1 VVKNSFSVLPVGQ
14 GFFYTGHLVDCTKKS
29 YNFVYDCGSEKRIG
43 GISIASLRAMIDQ
56 YIRKDLPS
64 YELDMLVISHFDS
77 DHVKGVNYLL
87 RNEGGVKVKTVYI
100 PYYSLDDYLLVVLWI
115 DFFDLYDR
123 IEKIV
128 FVGDAE
134 KPDDL
139 YNIFNIKY
147 TVEKNPIKSE
157 DWLAWTF
164 KFYNNPAQSPSVKII
179 KQKIDTLLC
188 QERCA
193 DFQTLLQKKTVKK
206 ELQEI
211 YENNIKPIRGK
222 KYGSNDTSL
231 CLFHGP
237 VVPIEQTISV
247 SRLTGGANL
256 NEVFWEDTSILPV
269 GSLLTGDISLM
280 DDELYEKFVNHYTDE
295 LQQVGAFFVPHHG
308 SNDSWNRKIIYD
320 FPRAS
325 FFVSYGMTNR
335 YGHPKEAL
343 KDDIYTHQRMLY
355 FVNEEVG
362 ASYSICIHHEY
373 FKKISG
379 L

>member
-1 VVKNSFSVLPVGQ
+1 
-14 GFFYTGHLVDCTKKS
+14 
-29 YNFVYDCGSEKRIG
+29 
-43 GISIASLRAMIDQ
+43 M
-56 YIRKDLPS
+56 
-64 YELDMLVISHFDS
+64 
-77 DHVKGVNYLL
+77 
-87 RNEGGVKVKTVYI
+87 
-100 PYYSLDDYLLVVLWI
+100 
-115 DFFDLYDR
+115 
-123 IEKIV
+123 
-128 FVGDAE
+128 
-134 KPDDL
+134 
-139 YNIFNIKY
+139 
-147 TVEKNPIKSE
+147 
-157 DWLAWTF
+157 
-164 KFYNNPAQSPSVKII
+164 
-179 KQKIDTLLC
+179 
-188 QERCA
+188 
-193 DFQTLLQKKTVKK
+193 LQKKAVKK

-247 SRLTGGANL
+247 SRLSGGANL